1 MAPEKSQ
8 ETNNPFGLR
17 NKLASNRECF
27 PGPQATSRT
36 RYPLKESPQLNISA

>member
-8 ETNNPFGLR
+8 ETKTPFGLR
-17 NKLASNRECF
+17 KKFESRRECF

-36 RYPLKESPQLNISA
+36 RYPFLESPQLNISV